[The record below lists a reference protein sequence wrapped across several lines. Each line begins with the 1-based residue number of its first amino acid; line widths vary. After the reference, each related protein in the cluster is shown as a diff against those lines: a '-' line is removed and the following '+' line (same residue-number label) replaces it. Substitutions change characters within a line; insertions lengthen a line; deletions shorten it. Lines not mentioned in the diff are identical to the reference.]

1 MAKDPREYGYEGDM
15 AISQL
20 KSIMA
25 NAEKL
30 MSMLKPE
37 TDLPEWVQLKITLA
51 QDYVLTARDYME
63 SEMKES
69 VDDVNEAKKGQ
80 GRGIVHRHLEV
91 KNKVKDPYDRKSK
104 SKEDDDPAGHMHPM
118 IQMSRIASAGDGKEP
133 HFQHEDGTKSK
144 ISRYLARNIL
154 STHNSMR
161 TTQEK
166 DNFAKKIHAN
176 RDSLNNAIKNKV
188 NEARRPGDLMSRKGI
203 QDFLTTRDI
212 LSGKKSETKA
222 PDSEKKPIQT
232 VTKEQTEA
240 CWSGYVA
247 RGMKN
252 KGGRMVPNC
261 VPAEA
266 VTTEKPPFEGPY
278 KKVDKKQ
285 PVTRSRLK
293 SLTKAA
299 RDTISK
305 SANKKSK

>member
-63 SEMKES
+63 SEMTES
-69 VDDVNEAKKGQ
+69 IDEDAVEKMNSHKRKYTEVSHNNKVLGRVYKTADSEFPYKTNRKKMGD
-80 GRGIVHRHLEV
+80 RGIWVSKMH
-91 KNKVKDPYDRKSK
+91 K
-104 SKEDDDPAGHMHPM
+104 SKEDAVKHL
-118 IQMSRIASAGDGKEP
+118 MS
-133 HFQHEDGTKSK
+133 T
-144 ISRYLARNIL
+144 
-154 STHNSMR
+154 
-161 TTQEK
+161 
-166 DNFAKKIHAN
+166 AKT
-176 RDSLNNAIKNKV
+176 
-188 NEARRPGDLMSRKGI
+188 NEA
-203 QDFLTTRDI
+203 
-212 LSGKKSETKA
+212 
-222 PDSEKKPIQT
+222 
-232 VTKEQTEA
+232 VTPNQQTEA

-278 KKVDKKQ
+278 KKVDKKK
-285 PVTRSRLK
+285 PVTRSHLK

>member
-20 KSIMA
+20 KSIMT

-69 VDDVNEAKKGQ
+69 VD
-80 GRGIVHRHLEV
+80 
-91 KNKVKDPYDRKSK
+91 
-104 SKEDDDPAGHMHPM
+104 
-118 IQMSRIASAGDGKEP
+118 
-133 HFQHEDGTKSK
+133 
-144 ISRYLARNIL
+144 
-154 STHNSMR
+154 
-161 TTQEK
+161 
-166 DNFAKKIHAN
+166 
-176 RDSLNNAIKNKV
+176 
-188 NEARRPGDLMSRKGI
+188 
-203 QDFLTTRDI
+203 
-212 LSGKKSETKA
+212 
-222 PDSEKKPIQT
+222 
-232 VTKEQTEA
+232 EA

-247 RGMKN
+247 KGMKN

-278 KKVDKKQ
+278 KKADKK
-285 PVTRSRLK
+285 PVTRSHLK

-299 RDTISK
+299 RDTINK
-305 SANKKSK
+305 SSQKKSK

>member
-15 AISQL
+15 VISQL

-63 SEMKES
+63 SEMTES
-69 VDDVNEAKKGQ
+69 VDDKFASTSYSTTRGKIVKTKSGSFIATNKSGSTKSFDDMNAAKKHADSGVDEDAVEKMNSHKRKYTEVSHNNKVL
-80 GRGIVHRHLEV
+80 GRVYKTADSEFPYKTNRKKMGDRGIWVSKMH
-91 KNKVKDPYDRKSK
+91 K
-104 SKEDDDPAGHMHPM
+104 SKEDAVKHL
-118 IQMSRIASAGDGKEP
+118 MS
-133 HFQHEDGTKSK
+133 T
-144 ISRYLARNIL
+144 
-154 STHNSMR
+154 
-161 TTQEK
+161 
-166 DNFAKKIHAN
+166 AKT
-176 RDSLNNAIKNKV
+176 
-188 NEARRPGDLMSRKGI
+188 NEA
-203 QDFLTTRDI
+203 
-212 LSGKKSETKA
+212 
-222 PDSEKKPIQT
+222 
-232 VTKEQTEA
+232 VTPNQQTEA

-278 KKVDKKQ
+278 KKADKK
-285 PVTRSRLK
+285 PVTRSHLK

-299 RDTISK
+299 RETISK
-305 SANKKSK
+305 SKSKAK

>member
-15 AISQL
+15 VISQL

-63 SEMKES
+63 SEMKEGVDDKFAS
-69 VDDVNEAKKGQ
+69 TSYSTTRGKIVKTKSGSFIATNKSGSTKSFDDMNAAKKHADSGVDDVNEAKKGQ

-144 ISRYLARNIL
+144 ISRHLARNIL

-176 RDSLNNAIKNKV
+176 RDSLNNAIKIN
-188 NEARRPGDLMSRKGI
+188 
-203 QDFLTTRDI
+203 
-212 LSGKKSETKA
+212 
-222 PDSEKKPIQT
+222 
-232 VTKEQTEA
+232 EA

-285 PVTRSRLK
+285 PVTRSHLK

>member
-25 NAEKL
+25 NAKKL

-144 ISRYLARNIL
+144 ISRHLARNIL

-176 RDSLNNAIKNKV
+176 RDSLNNAIKIN
-188 NEARRPGDLMSRKGI
+188 
-203 QDFLTTRDI
+203 
-212 LSGKKSETKA
+212 
-222 PDSEKKPIQT
+222 
-232 VTKEQTEA
+232 EA

-285 PVTRSRLK
+285 PVTRSHLK

-299 RDTISK
+299 RETISK
-305 SANKKSK
+305 SKSKAK

>member
-63 SEMKES
+63 SEMT
-69 VDDVNEAKKGQ
+69 EAVSPAQQAAIAISMKK
-80 GRGIVHRHLEV
+80 
-91 KNKVKDPYDRKSK
+91 
-104 SKEDDDPAGHMHPM
+104 A
-118 IQMSRIASAGDGKEP
+118 
-133 HFQHEDGTKSK
+133 
-144 ISRYLARNIL
+144 
-154 STHNSMR
+154 
-161 TTQEK
+161 
-166 DNFAKKIHAN
+166 
-176 RDSLNNAIKNKV
+176 
-188 NEARRPGDLMSRKGI
+188 
-203 QDFLTTRDI
+203 
-212 LSGKKSETKA
+212 GKKPK
-222 PDSEKKPIQT
+222 DQKD
-232 VTKEQTEA
+232 EA

-247 RGMKN
+247 KGMKN

-278 KKVDKKQ
+278 KKVDKK
-285 PVTRSRLK
+285 PVTRSHLK

-305 SANKKSK
+305 STNKKSK